1 MCHQYHWLL
10 RCSETL
16 IVSLHV
22 RGAGR
27 AMNAVNEKLQKLL
40 GKDRV
45 VTDPI
50 IIRLYSREATG
61 LESDSLP
68 TAVVLAENASDVSR
82 LLAFAHKHNIKVYP
96 QGSTTSLS
104 GSALPSDGIVLSLER
119 MDRVK
124 HVSVVDGI
132 AVTEPGVRIDDLN
145 IELARYGYMFPV
157 DPASSPVATVGG
169 AINSGAGGMRG
180 AKYGTMR
187 DWVLGLEI
195 VLPDEEGTVM
205 RIGCKTVK
213 CRQGYDLVRLIV
225 GSEGTLAVVT
235 EATLR
240 IMPLPEAVVTV
251 LAFFEELADLVN
263 TVVEIKEERLQPLIM
278 EFMDSRTVER
288 AVKFLEW
295 PGKIRGHMLLV
306 SIDIN
311 YEAANRILDRLERIV
326 ERNGASLVY
335 TASNLEEA
343 NRKGLFDL
351 RRSLFPAQVALAR
364 STTRSGKVLVYV
376 EDIAVPPSR
385 LAEAVERLRAL
396 EEKYGLPMMLGG
408 HIGDGNLHPA
418 VGFDP
423 EDADARKSV
432 EAWFFNVMRLA
443 VEFGGTISAEHGI
456 GVMKKEGLKMELESL
471 GSLKALELMRAIKQ
485 VFDPKGILNPGKVV

>member
-1 MCHQYHWLL
+1 
-10 RCSETL
+10 
-16 IVSLHV
+16 
-22 RGAGR
+22 
-27 AMNAVNEKLQKLL
+27 MNTVGEKLQRLL
-40 GKDRV
+40 GKDKV
-45 VTDPI
+45 VTDPTI
-50 IIRLYSREATG
+50 VRLYSREATG
-61 LESDSLP
+61 LEPDSLP

-82 LLAFAHKHNIKVYP
+82 LLAFAYQHDVKVYP

-104 GSALPSDGIVLSLER
+104 GSALPSDGVVLSLER
-119 MDRVK
+119 MNRVK

-132 AVTEPGVRIDDLN
+132 AVTEPAVRIDDLN

-157 DPASSPVATVGG
+157 DPASSSVATVGG
-169 AINSGAGGMRG
+169 AVNSGAGGMRG

-195 VLPDEEGTVM
+195 VLPDEDGTVM
-205 RIGCKTVK
+205 RVGCKTVK

-240 IMPLPEAVVTV
+240 IIPVPEAVVTV
-251 LAFFEELADLVN
+251 LAFFDKLAGLVEA
-263 TVVEIKEERLQPLIM
+263 VVEIKEEGLQPLIM
-278 EFMDSRTVER
+278 EFMDNRTVEI
-288 AVKFLEW
+288 AVEFLGW
-295 PGKIRGHMLLV
+295 PQKVAGHMLLV
-306 SIDIN
+306 SVDVN
-311 YEAANRILDRLERIV
+311 REAASRVLTQLENIMR
-326 ERNGASLVY
+326 RSGASLVHM
-335 TASNLEEA
+335 AGSLDEA
-343 NRKGLFDL
+343 NRRGLFDL

-364 STTRSGKVLVYV
+364 SLTGSERVLVYI

-385 LAEAVERLRAL
+385 LAEAVDGLRRL

-423 EDADARKSV
+423 EDADAKRRV
-432 EAWFFNVMRLA
+432 EAWFFDVMKLA
-443 VEFGGTISAEHGI
+443 VELGGTVSAEHGI
-456 GVMKKEGLKMELESL
+456 GVMKKDGLRMELESL
-471 GSLKALELMRAIKQ
+471 GSLKALELMRMIKR